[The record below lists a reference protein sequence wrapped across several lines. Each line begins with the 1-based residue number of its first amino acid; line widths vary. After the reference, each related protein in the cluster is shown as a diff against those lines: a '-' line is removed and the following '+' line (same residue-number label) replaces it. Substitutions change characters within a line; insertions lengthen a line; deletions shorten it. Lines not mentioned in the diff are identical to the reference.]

1 MYRPWLTLIWI
12 KQKWL
17 TQSHDLTAW
26 KKKKIIFVNSGIT
39 YTGCPQVSQL
49 EQDLE
54 KERTALSQA
63 LRRREREVEEATQE
77 VQKKER
83 QAAELSG
90 SITWDHLAFQ
100 FLNLPFILWEYFF
113 SIHFC
118 VALQIECS
126 KHVCGFLPTQHG
138 KVWHLIWVFSRSG

>member
-1 MYRPWLTLIWI
+1 MAWLARIQLKLEKNENRLHNNLMILLPERAI
-12 KQKWL
+12 SSVQMD
-17 TQSHDLTAW
+17 SG
-26 KKKKIIFVNSGIT
+26 IIFT
-39 YTGCPQVSQL
+39 DRPQVSQL

-90 SITWDHLAFQ
+90 SIT
-100 FLNLPFILWEYFF
+100 
-113 SIHFC
+113 
-118 VALQIECS
+118 
-126 KHVCGFLPTQHG
+126 
-138 KVWHLIWVFSRSG
+138 